1 MQKLSFLDFNQ
12 LVPIWSFQEISN
24 LCSMMNKKHSVFLNE
39 ERFEILAGENK
50 SQIQIQINLKKND
63 GTCEYPIEC
72 VFINENK
79 EENAQKIASLML
91 DYIDIYWTNYFQED
105 RDVFIPIDWNPHE
118 YEGISFHIRGSIRKK
133 DLEIQADQFLA
144 QYGHGN
150 YDIQSLSSET

>member
-24 LCSMMNKKHSVFLNE
+24 LCSLMNKKHSIFLDD

-63 GTCEYPIEC
+63 GTFEYPIEC
-72 VFINENK
+72 VFINEKK
-79 EENAQKIASLML
+79 EENTQKIASLML

-118 YEGISFHIRGSIRKK
+118 YEGIPFHIRGSIRKK